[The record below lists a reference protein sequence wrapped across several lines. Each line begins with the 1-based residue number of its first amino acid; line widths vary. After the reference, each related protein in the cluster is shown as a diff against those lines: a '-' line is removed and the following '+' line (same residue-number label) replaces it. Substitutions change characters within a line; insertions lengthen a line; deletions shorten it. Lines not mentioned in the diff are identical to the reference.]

1 MIAALSHHLF
11 SPVAAVRVFLFVRLF
26 YLLLAVDI
34 WLHFVDR
41 APDYDLG
48 GFNVAHFA
56 WIDAIQSTP
65 TPRLYT
71 TLMILVSFGA
81 LVVALTGLN
90 RIIMGM
96 TFVLFTYGWMLSQ
109 LDSWQHHYFISL
121 VLGLSLFLPNVSA
134 EQAAERSDPSQPPTA
149 DNQRRSRPWPWSS
162 SRHRLPSF
170 IFGLASP
177 RWTPTGFRAS
187 SSPTSPATRISTSPA
202 EPR

>member
-1 MIAALSHHLF
+1 MIAALSHHMF

-41 APDYDLG
+41 APCYDLG

-96 TFVLFTYGWMLSQ
+96 TFILFTYGWM
-109 LDSWQHHYFISL
+109 
-121 VLGLSLFLPNVSA
+121 
-134 EQAAERSDPSQPPTA
+134 
-149 DNQRRSRPWPWSS
+149 
-162 SRHRLPSF
+162 RLH
-170 IFGLASP
+170 
-177 RWTPTGFRAS
+177 
-187 SSPTSPATRISTSPA
+187 ISTLPFI
-202 EPR
+202 